1 MISERSYGFVPV
13 YRVKGVDRFLLVRQ
27 TDGHWSFPKGH
38 IEEGE
43 TPLVAAKRE
52 LFEECGISHI
62 RVNLDHS
69 FTESYTFTDRNGA
82 LVSKTNVLFLGFLES
97 DTVTMQEAEVLEY
110 RFVTLEESR
119 AMDLFPDTR
128 RILDEATETLA
139 SIPLV
144 AN

>member
-1 MISERSYGFVPV
+1 M
-13 YRVKGVDRFLLVRQ
+13 VRQ
-27 TDGHWSFPKGH
+27 MDGHWSFPKGH

-43 TPLVAAKRE
+43 TPLAAAERE
-52 LFEECGISHI
+52 LFEECGISRI
-62 RVNLDHS
+62 RVDLDHS
-69 FTESYTFTDRNGA
+69 FTETYTFTGRDGA

-97 DTVTMQEAEVLEY
+97 DTVTIQEAEVLEY
-110 RFVTLEESR
+110 RFVMLEESR

-128 RILDEATETLA
+128 RVLDEATEALA